1 MSRVWVLAIL
11 VTASVAC
18 SSGPS
23 TPCVEDSGLPSS
35 TPLTVSG
42 SFDGVAFS
50 DELVASS
57 CSPAE
62 AGRAVV
68 RCSGDTI
75 IVEGA
80 LALDGDGVPGEL
92 EVQITLGS
100 AFTSTG
106 SNTYAGDDGANAG
119 VWVSGGGP
127 SWTGASDDA
136 VSNTLNVDVFAPG
149 TSASGTFSASWAGDY
164 TIDVSGSFDADC
176 SFSAE

>member
-1 MSRVWVLAIL
+1 MMVAG
-11 VTASVAC
+11 SVAC

-50 DELVASS
+50 DELTTST
-57 CSPAE
+57 CSPPD

-68 RCSGDTI
+68 RCSDDEI
-75 IVEGA
+75 IIEGA
-80 LALDGDGVPGEL
+80 LALDGDAVPGEL

-100 AFTSTG
+100 SFTSTG
-106 SNTYAGDDGANAG
+106 SNTYTGDDGANAG

-127 SWTGASDDA
+127 NWTGASDDA
-136 VSNTLNVDVFAPG
+136 VSNTLNVDAFTPG
-149 TSASGTFSASWAGDY
+149 TSASGSFSASWSGDQE
-164 TIDVSGSFDADC
+164 IEVSGSFDADC
-176 SFSAE
+176 AISAE